1 MAAEKG
7 EFSEFHRVASAD
19 EIAPGEVKQYRVE
32 DRPVALCNVDGELHA
47 FEDVCTHQFAYLSEG
62 KMEDTRIRCPL
73 HGAKFDVKTGAAKS
87 LPAVK
92 PVPKHEVKV
101 DDGEVYVALNPKRV
115 KVGGGR
121 RRRKG

>member
-1 MAAEKG
+1 MA
-7 EFSEFHRVASAD
+7 EFHKIAKAD
-19 EIAPGEVKQYRVE
+19 EVAPGEVKQYQVE
-32 DRPVALCNVDGELHA
+32 GRPVALCNVEGTLYA

-62 KMEDTRIRCPL
+62 ELEGDQIKCPL

-101 DDGEVYVALNPKRV
+101 ENGNVYVALNPKRV
-115 KVGGGR
+115 KIAGRRGR
-121 RRRKG
+121 RR

>member
-1 MAAEKG
+1 MA
-7 EFSEFHRVASAD
+7 EFHKIAVTD
-19 EIAPGEVKQYRVE
+19 EVAPGEIQQYLVE
-32 DRPVALCNVDGELHA
+32 DRPVALCNVDGEFFA
-47 FEDVCTHQFAYLSEG
+47 FEDVCTHQFTHLSEG
-62 KMEDTRIRCPL
+62 EFTDSEVKCPL

-101 DDGEVYVALNPKRV
+101 ENGNVYVALNPKRV

-121 RRRKG
+121 GRRRR

>member
-1 MAAEKG
+1 MA
-7 EFSEFHRVASAD
+7 EFHKLATVD
-19 EIAPGEVKQYRVE
+19 EVGQGEIKQYLVE
-32 DRPVALCNVDGELHA
+32 DRFVALCNVEGEFHA
-47 FEDVCTHQFAYLSEG
+47 FEDVCTHQFTHLSEG
-62 KMEDTRIRCPL
+62 EFTDAQVTCPL

-101 DDGEVYVALNPKRV
+101 ENGSVYVALNPKRV

-121 RRRKG
+121 GRRRR